1 MKGQAST
8 PRQIGKPVWKG
19 IAIVAAVLAAVV
31 IPVGHLELLR
41 LEYLIPLVLL
51 AVIILA
57 GYLLI
62 RLSDRTDEPSESG
75 APGLSPASETE
86 ARTEKPT
93 SRPKPTDRKILILTG
108 DTADRYGIK
117 RYLDTWGTSTLTCP
131 TAARG
136 FAMLI
141 EAGNGDRPFDA
152 VILDQQRFEMDPEQ
166 FAISV
171 RSEPELR
178 QLYLIHVGP
187 LYPDTLSDR
196 LKKAGYVKLLSPPVD
211 KTLLY
216 SAVHDLSRTR
226 SSGPQVVS
234 LIDHYKEKKTRRPLS
249 ILLAEQNP
257 ADSRHFQTTLEQ
269 VGHKI
274 FCVESGA
281 RLLDALDC
289 QHFDIAI
296 VSANLREVSGLEAFK
311 LYRFT
316 QSDHLL
322 TPFVI
327 MLDGAFPTNSR
338 ACKDAGVSAFL
349 KKPIEPLKLLNA
361 IDTVLEERN
370 RGGAALNSSQ
380 PKTVIVNGLALD
392 VHRLG
397 DLELLG
403 SGQDFLRELVEK
415 FRQDNEKIIETME
428 KAALNCRSEEFKD
441 LAHAI
446 KDSAGS
452 LGALALY
459 HLGISAVRMSV
470 DDFPQSALQLTLEIK
485 SCNHSSYKAL
495 RQYLTD
501 QENLLSR

>member
-1 MKGQAST
+1 MKAQAST
-8 PRQIGKPVWKG
+8 PRQIDKPIWKG
-19 IAIVAAVLAAVV
+19 IAVVAAVLAAVV
-31 IPVGHLELLR
+31 ITVGYLNLLR
-41 LEYLIPLVLL
+41 LEYLIPLALL
-51 AVIILA
+51 ATIILT

-62 RLSDRTDEPSESG
+62 RLSDRAEPASESG
-75 APGLSPASETE
+75 TPGLSPASESE
-86 ARTEKPT
+86 DRTERPT
-93 SRPKPTDRKILILTG
+93 SRLKPTDRKILILTG

-117 RYLDTWGTSTLTCP
+117 RYLDTWGASTLTCP
-131 TAARG
+131 TTARG

-141 EAGNGDRPFDA
+141 EAGNGDRPFDV

-171 RSEPELR
+171 RSELELQ

-196 LKKAGYVKLLSPPVD
+196 LKQAGYAKLLSPPVD

-216 SAVHDLSRTR
+216 SAVYDVSRDQSRT
-226 SSGPQVVS
+226 PQVVS
-234 LIDHYKEKKTRRPLS
+234 LIDHYKGKKTRRPLS

-257 ADSRHFQTTLEQ
+257 ADSRHLQTTLEQ

-274 FCVESGA
+274 FSVESGA

-296 VSANLREVSGLEAFK
+296 VSVKLREVSGLEAFK

-327 MLDGAFPTNSR
+327 MLDAASPTTSQ
-338 ACKDAGVSAFL
+338 ACKDAGVSAYL
-349 KKPIEPLKLLNA
+349 KKPIEPLRLLNA
-361 IDTVLEERN
+361 VDTVLEERS
-370 RGGAALNSSQ
+370 RGSVAQNSSQ
-380 PKTVIVNGLALD
+380 PRTVIVNGLALD

-397 DLELLG
+397 DLEQLG

-415 FRQDNEKIIETME
+415 FRQDNEKAIEKMMH
-428 KAALNCRSEEFKD
+428 AALNCRSEKFKD

-452 LGALALY
+452 LGTLALY

-470 DDFPQSALQLTLEIK
+470 DDFPQSALQLTFEIK
-485 SCNHSSYKAL
+485 SCNQSSYKAL
-495 RQYLTD
+495 QQYLTD

>member
-19 IAIVAAVLAAVV
+19 IAIVVAVLAAVV
-31 IPVGHLELLR
+31 IPAGHLNLLR

-51 AVIILA
+51 VVIILA

-62 RLSDRTDEPSESG
+62 RLSDRTELHSESG
-75 APGLSPASETE
+75 APGLSPASESE
-86 ARTEKPT
+86 DRTEKPA
-93 SRPKPTDRKILILTG
+93 SRLKPTDRKILILTS
-108 DTADRYGIK
+108 DTADRYGIR

-131 TAARG
+131 TAARS

-152 VILDQQRFEMDPEQ
+152 VILDQQRFDMDPEQ

-171 RSEPELR
+171 RSESEL
-178 QLYLIHVGP
+178 QHLYLIHVGP

-196 LKKAGYVKLLSPPVD
+196 LKQVGYAKLLSPPVD

-216 SAVHDLSRTR
+216 SAVHDVSRAR
-226 SSGPQVVS
+226 SSAPQVVS
-234 LIDHYKEKKTRRPLS
+234 LIDHYKGKKTRRPLS

-257 ADSRHFQTTLEQ
+257 ADSRHFQTILEQ

-281 RLLDALDC
+281 RLLDALDS

-327 MLDGAFPTNSR
+327 MLDGASPTISQ
-338 ACKDAGVSAFL
+338 AYKDAGVSALL
-349 KKPIEPLKLLNA
+349 KKPIEPLRLLNA
-361 IDTVLEERN
+361 IDSVLEERN
-370 RGGAALNSSQ
+370 RDSAALTRSQ
-380 PKTVIVNGLALD
+380 PRTVIVNGLALD

-397 DLELLG
+397 DLERLG
-403 SGQDFLRELVEK
+403 SGHDFLRELVEK
-415 FRQDNEKIIETME
+415 FKQDNEQIIETMMN
-428 KAALNCRSEEFKD
+428 AALNCRSDEFRD
-441 LAHAI
+441 LAHSI

-459 HLGISAVRMSV
+459 HLGISAVRMSG
-470 DDFPQSALQLTLEIK
+470 DDFPQSALQLTFEIR
-485 SCNHSSYKAL
+485 SCNQSSYKAL
-495 RQYLTD
+495 QQYLTD